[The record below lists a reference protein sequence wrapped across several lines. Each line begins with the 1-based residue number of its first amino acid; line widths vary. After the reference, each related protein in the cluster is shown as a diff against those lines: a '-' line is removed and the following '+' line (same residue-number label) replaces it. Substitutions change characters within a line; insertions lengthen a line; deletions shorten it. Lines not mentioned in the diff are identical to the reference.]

1 MTTRSHWWAGA
12 LPPADW
18 EDLSWVPFLRP
29 GIRVEEYRTD
39 DAYVLRAEL
48 PGVDPA
54 QDLFVTCH
62 RGLLRVHVHRARRG
76 AATRSEFR
84 YGSAFRTFALPV
96 GARED
101 EVTATYSA
109 GILEI
114 RVPVIGRSGLTE
126 VRIDAVGG
134 E

>member
-1 MTTRSHWWAGA
+1 MMTRSHWWTGA

-29 GIRVEEYRTD
+29 GIRAEEYRAED
-39 DAYVLRAEL
+39 RYVVRAEL

-54 QDLFVTCH
+54 KDLYVSCH
-62 RGLLRVHVHRARRG
+62 HGLLRLHVHRGRTG

-96 GARED
+96 RACED
-101 EVTATYSA
+101 EITARYSN

-114 RVPVIGRSGLTE
+114 CVPLATSK
-126 VRIDAVGG
+126 DMVGDG
-134 E
+134 

>member
-1 MTTRSHWWAGA
+1 MTTMTRSHWWTVA

-29 GIRVEEYRTD
+29 GIRVEEYRGED
-39 DAYVLRAEL
+39 RYVVRAEL

-54 QDLFVTCH
+54 RDLYVTAHHGMLRLYAH
-62 RGLLRVHVHRARRG
+62 RGRSG
-76 AATRSEFR
+76 DATHSEFR
-84 YGSAFRTFALPV
+84 YGSAFRTLVLPV

-101 EVTATYSA
+101 EITARYA
-109 GILEI
+109 NGILEV
-114 RVPVIGRSGLTE
+114 RVPVRE
-126 VRIDAVGG
+126 DEDEAA